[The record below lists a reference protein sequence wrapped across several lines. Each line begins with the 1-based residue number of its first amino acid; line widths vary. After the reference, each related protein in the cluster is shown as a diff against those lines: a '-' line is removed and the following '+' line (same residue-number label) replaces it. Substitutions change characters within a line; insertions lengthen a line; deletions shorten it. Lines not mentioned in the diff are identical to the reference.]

1 MEITINKLSRS
12 YGTLKALNEFTVTL
26 TPGIYGL
33 LGPNGAGKSTLMNIM
48 TQNLKADSGD
58 ILVDGVSMSQLGSGY
73 RELIGYTPQQQ
84 GMYKNMTV
92 TRFMWYM
99 AALKGMQKN
108 DAQTQIPAALAKVN
122 LSDVAY
128 KKIGSLSGGMKQRL
142 LIAQAIL
149 GDPRLLIL
157 DEPTAGLDPKER
169 IRIRNTISEISIDKI
184 VIIATHVVTDIE
196 FISKKVILL
205 KKGNMIAFGTPDE
218 LTGQLDGKI
227 HEIITDDEKLISQV
241 MKEYKVSNISR
252 YNGKVYLRVLADEVL
267 PQYTSRTVNPT
278 LEDVYLSCFGD
289 DAQ

>member
-149 GDPRLLIL
+149 GDPKLLIL